1 MPQSRR
7 LQAPANITRPR
18 QIPGL
23 LGNARRHQTGQA
35 DVLVGA
41 HTSRREGPR
50 REKVHWSVAV
60 SDTIRIQLQHHWE
73 VPGFWSPFQLL
84 GLVWCCKQAVNRP

>member
-7 LQAPANITRPR
+7 LQAPVKITRPR

-35 DVLVGA
+35 DVLVGPTRPEEKDRGGKRYTGA
-41 HTSRREGPR
+41 SLSRTE
-50 REKVHWSVAV
+50 
-60 SDTIRIQLQHHWE
+60 
-73 VPGFWSPFQLL
+73 
-84 GLVWCCKQAVNRP
+84 